1 MEGLMQKALYRAI
14 VWCLIL
20 SVIIL
25 SCVRASAEEAQT
37 ASAPESRNIING
49 KENLKAENIEEAI
62 EDFKLAREEAP
73 GSAVAAYFLGIAYK
87 KALAYDDALKNL
99 SDAVTLVPAVS
110 EAVLELAEVHYQLG
124 DYDKAMENLR
134 LAEGLG
140 VKPAET
146 AFIKGLIFL
155 KQGRNREARGSFRRA
170 KSLDATLTQNADYQI
185 AMASLR
191 DGNLDEAKEIFREII
206 VRDPNADI
214 AQFAK
219 QYMDVVAS
227 KLKADRLLKITVD
240 LQYQYDDNVLLK
252 PGDSTVAAD
261 ITNEGDWA
269 SVEILRTEYAP
280 KIGNRA
286 ALKAQYSFYNISHR
300 NLASHDVMSHTFS
313 LVPGYNSEIGSFSA
327 IMSYNY
333 TMVDDFKYIQTYS
346 VTPTYQFSTGRG
358 HFASVF
364 VKAQK
369 KEYIRPAFIPEED
382 RDSDEWGAGAS
393 WYYLLAENSGFFN
406 ISYAFNHEDTQG
418 TNWQYNGHKLGAG
431 LSYPVTASVR
441 FNLGGEAY
449 LQDFE
454 DKNTVFNKVRKD
466 KTYTGSSTLSYAVTD
481 DIDAQLQYN
490 FVRGD
495 SNVTVYDYQKNV
507 YSAGIEARF

>member
-1 MEGLMQKALYRAI
+1 MQKALYRGIA
-14 VWCLIL
+14 WCLIL
-20 SVIIL
+20 SVILL
-25 SCVRASAEEAQT
+25 SSVRASADEAD
-37 ASAPESRNIING
+37 SSPAPESRNIING

-73 GSAVAAYFLGIAYK
+73 GSALAAYLLGIAYK
-87 KALAYDDALKNL
+87 KAMAYEDALKNL
-99 SDAVTLVPAVS
+99 SDAVTLTPAVS
-110 EAVLELAEVHYQLG
+110 EAVVELAEVYYQLG
-124 DYDKAMENLR
+124 NDDKAMENIR
-134 LAEGLG
+134 LAEKLG
-140 VKPAET
+140 VKPAEA
-146 AFIKGLIFL
+146 AFVKGLIFL
-155 KQGRNREARGSFRRA
+155 RQGRNREARGSFTRA
-170 KSLDATLTQNADYQI
+170 KSLDENLTQSADYQT
-185 AMASLR
+185 AVANLR
-191 DGNLDEAKEIFREII
+191 DGNLDEAKEIFKEIV

-214 AQFAK
+214 AQFAR
-219 QYMDVVAS
+219 QYMDAVTS
-227 KLKADRLLKITVD
+227 KLKAERVLKVTVD

-252 PGDSTVAAD
+252 PGDSTVAAE

-269 SVEILRTEYAP
+269 AVEIVRAEYAP
-280 KIGNRA
+280 KLRGQA
-286 ALKAQYSFYNISHR
+286 VFKAQYSLYNISHR
-300 NLASHDVMSHTFS
+300 KFATHDVMSHTVS

-333 TMVDDFKYIQTYS
+333 TMVDDFKYLQTYGI
-346 VTPTYQFSTGRG
+346 TPTYQFSTGRG

-369 KEYIRPAFIPEED
+369 KEYIRPAFIHEED

-406 ISYAFNHEDTQG
+406 ISYAFNHEDTHG
-418 TNWQYNGHKLGAG
+418 TNWQYMGHKLGAG

-449 LQDFE
+449 QQDFE

-481 DIDAQLQYN
+481 DIDAQIQYN
-490 FVRGD
+490 YVRGD
-495 SNVTVYDYQKNV
+495 SNVTVYDYSKNV

>member
-1 MEGLMQKALYRAI
+1 MQKALYRAI

-240 LQYQYDDNVLLK
+240 LQYQYDDNVLL
-252 PGDSTVAAD
+252 
-261 ITNEGDWA
+261 
-269 SVEILRTEYAP
+269 
-280 KIGNRA
+280 
-286 ALKAQYSFYNISHR
+286 YSFYNISHR